1 MRMLGQAMVVPPRKF
16 FRQFDI
22 PRSVRK
28 ELFAGAPE
36 ARQTMREMFADIRML
51 CHDLG
56 LMNPFALLMWRICKI
71 NGRPSRYRS
80 EPERAHLRNPAT
92 AA

>member
-1 MRMLGQAMVVPPRKF
+1 MRMLGQAMVVPSRRF

-28 ELFAGAPE
+28 ELLSGAPDS
-36 ARQTMREMFADIRML
+36 RQPLRDMFGDIRML

-56 LMNPFALLMWRICKI
+56 LMNPFALLIWRICKI
-71 NGRPSRYRS
+71 NGDPSRYRS
-80 EPERAHLRNPAT
+80 EPQRAHVPSSAT